1 MSRRKDEVE
10 LGFGIVVGGKE
21 KRWRR
26 GRWRWRGREKKRS
39 QSA

>member
-26 GRWRWRGREKKRS
+26 GRWRGREKKRS